1 MIRLDGMT
9 EATSW
14 RGELGCDIGLPDINQ
29 ATSTPQ
35 EWVEAGGSSATWPLG
50 LVTRGQSNL
59 MRVHW
64 GEKRRERVM
73 GTRQKEILRQC
84 VYEQSM
90 ATVKYTEQTFPPR

>member
-1 MIRLDGMT
+1 MIRLYGMT

-14 RGELGCDIGLPDINQ
+14 RGELCADIGLPDINQ

-35 EWVEAGGSSATWPLG
+35 EWVEAGGGHSSATWPLG
-50 LVTRGQSNL
+50 LMTRGQSNL

-73 GTRQKEILRQC
+73 GTGQ
-84 VYEQSM
+84 
-90 ATVKYTEQTFPPR
+90 